1 MSTRLEKEKA
11 KAQQEKFQAVL
22 SNLLK
27 DDDNKYC
34 VDCDAKGPRWASWNL
49 GIFLCIRC
57 AGIHRNLG
65 VHLSKVKSVNLD
77 TWTAEQVS
85 MMMEMGNSR
94 GRAVYEANIPDGYR
108 RPQTDSSLEA
118 FIRAKYEQKKYIARE
133 WVPPKVAIPKELK
146 TDRLLEDEKADKK
159 KRQKQTMIQLST
171 VPKTKPPESSATSSP
186 KKEPAPITSQ
196 ATSSSSNDLLGLET
210 PVVNKQNTSGSSN
223 DLLGGLGDLIGA
235 PVSSQTGSTTQTSQ
249 PLQSTQQNGETE
261 LNLFQDS
268 GSEKPQDKS
277 TKASIMALFGSSS
290 SQQPQQQFGVPGSIA
305 QPYDVYQYEA
315 GGVYMPQQ
323 NLGMYGMPQNSMMAP
338 APNMQYQQQMGMM
351 NMPQQQHGMYNMMG
365 VPPGSQAGYGNQQ
378 QMQQMQYQQMQQQMA
393 QMRLGNGNVGV
404 VGAPMGNQGAMNWGA
419 PPNNGQTLSTNLWK

>member
-27 DDDNKYC
+27 DEDNKYC

-65 VHLSKVKSVNLD
+65 VHVSKVKSVNLD

-85 MMMEMGNSR
+85 MMMEIGNSR
-94 GRAVYEANIPDGYR
+94 GRAVYEANIPDGFR

-133 WVPPKVAIPKELK
+133 WVPPKCSVPKQ
-146 TDRLLEDEKADKK
+146 LLEDEKVEKK
-159 KRQKQTMIQLST
+159 KRQKQSVVQLSS
-171 VPKTKPPESSATSSP
+171 VPKAKPSESSATSSP

-196 ATSSSSNDLLGLET
+196 ATSSNSTDLLGLDT
-210 PVVNKQNTSGSSN
+210 PVVSSNQQNTSSSSG
-223 DLLGGLGDLIGA
+223 DLLGDFMGA
-235 PVSSQTGSTTQTSQ
+235 PVSSQNNVTTQSSQ
-249 PLQSTQQNGETE
+249 PLQSTQQNGETDV
-261 LNLFQDS
+261 NLFQDS
-268 GSEKPQDKS
+268 STEKLQDKS
-277 TKASIMALFGSSS
+277 TKDSIMALFGSSS
-290 SQQPQQQFGVPGSIA
+290 SQQPQQQQFGVPG
-305 QPYDVYQYEA
+305 
-315 GGVYMPQQ
+315 GMYMPQQ
-323 NLGMYGMPQNSMMAP
+323 NMGMYGMPPNSMM

-351 NMPQQQHGMYNMMG
+351 NMPQQQQGMYNMMG
-365 VPPGSQAGYGNQQ
+365 MPPVSQTGYGNQQ

-393 QMRLGNGNVGV
+393 QMRLGSGNTGMMGV
-404 VGAPMGNQGAMNWGA
+404 PMGNQGAMNWGA
-419 PPNNGQTLSTNLWK
+419 PANSGQTLSTNLWK